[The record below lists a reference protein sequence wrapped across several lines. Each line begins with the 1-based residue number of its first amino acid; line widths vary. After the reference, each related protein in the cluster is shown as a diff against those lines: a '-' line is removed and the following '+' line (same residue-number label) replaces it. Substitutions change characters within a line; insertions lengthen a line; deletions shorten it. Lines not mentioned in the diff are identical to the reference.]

1 MNATLSTPAPSS
13 ADSSELAEPPAP
25 AASRPRAESSPVL
38 PAPDVAVPVP
48 VTTTSDEDPEFSSFW
63 KAIVAGVLLGIPIL
77 GIVVGL
83 AVHLLAPSMEAASV
97 IAVAVWVSLFC
108 GPFLAGTVTVGLS
121 SRRWH

>member
-13 ADSSELAEPPAP
+13 ADSSAPAELIERAEPLA
-25 AASRPRAESSPVL
+25 RAESGPARLDHEVVAPG
-38 PAPDVAVPVP
+38 PAPK
-48 VTTTSDEDPEFSSFW
+48 TSDDPEFSSFW
-63 KAIVAGVLLGIPIL
+63 KAIVAGILLGIPIL
-77 GIVVGL
+77 GAVVGL
-83 AVHLLAPSMEAASV
+83 AVHLLAPDMDAASV